1 MENNTTSKK
10 KANLQCPP
18 TLSTGGTWKI
28 CNVGQKEGGHALF
41 KKLKEELIFSRGGV
55 RVF

>member
-18 TLSTGGTWKI
+18 TLATGGTWKI